1 MATGYIL
8 PPEWVPQRA
17 VQLTWPHPDTDWAPR
32 LDAVLSVFASIAREI
47 SFREDV
53 LIACH
58 DPASTEVCRQYLH
71 QAGANLL
78 RCHLHTVPSNDSWA
92 RDHGPITLQNP
103 AGQSKLIDFAFN
115 AWGLKFRA
123 DLDNQITRHL
133 YAQGAYGNAA
143 LEISGMV
150 LEGGSIEV
158 DGAGTLLT
166 TSACLLS
173 PNRNPQWSAAQIENA
188 LRTQLGVER
197 ILWLHSGHLEGDD
210 TDAHIDTLAR
220 FCNPHTIAYQSCDDP
235 DDSHFAPLQQMAA
248 ELSAFRNCDGAPY
261 HLIPL
266 PWAQAQWDEDGTRLP
281 LSYANF
287 LILNAALLL
296 PTYDDPADMVAQERL
311 QRAFPDREVIP
322 VPCIELAR
330 QHGSLHCVTMQ
341 LPR

>member
-1 MATGYIL
+1 M
-8 PPEWVPQRA
+8 
-17 VQLTWPHPDTDWAPR
+17 
-32 LDAVLSVFASIAREI
+32 
-47 SFREDV
+47 
-53 LIACH
+53 
-58 DPASTEVCRQYLH
+58 
-71 QAGANLL
+71 
-78 RCHLHTVPSNDSWA
+78 
-92 RDHGPITLQNP
+92 
-103 AGQSKLIDFAFN
+103 DFAFN

-133 YAQGAYGNAA
+133 HAQGAFGAAA

-150 LEGGSIEV
+150 LEGGSIES
-158 DGAGTLLT
+158 DGQGTLLT

-173 PNRNPQWSAAQIENA
+173 PNRNPQWSAAQIADA
-188 LRTQLGVER
+188 LCAQLGVER
-197 ILWLHSGHLEGDD
+197 VLWLHSGHLEGDD

-248 ELSAFRNCDGAPY
+248 ELSAFRNRDGAPY

-266 PWAQAQWDEDGTRLP
+266 PWPQAQWDGDGARLP

-287 LILNAALLL
+287 LILNSALLL
-296 PTYDDPADMVAQERL
+296 PTYDDPADTVAQDRL
-311 QRAFPDREVIP
+311 QHAFPDREVIAI
-322 VPCIELAR
+322 PCIELAR

>member
-1 MATGYIL
+1 MTTKYTL
-8 PPEWVPQRA
+8 PPEWAPQRA
-17 VQLTWPHPDTDWAPR
+17 VQLTWPHPASDWAPR
-32 LDAVLSVFASIAREI
+32 LAAVLPVFARIAREI
-47 SFREDV
+47 SFREEV
-53 LIACH
+53 LMACH
-58 DPASTEVCRQYLH
+58 DTTSVKVCKKYLQH
-71 QAGANLL
+71 AGANLA
-78 RCHLHTVPSNDSWA
+78 RCHLHTVPSNDSWT
-92 RDHGPITLQNP
+92 RDHGPLILQNP
-103 AGQSKLIDFAFN
+103 VGQHKLMDFAFN

-173 PNRNPQWSAAQIENA
+173 PNRNPQWSAAQIEDA

-235 DDSHFAPLQQMAA
+235 DDRHFAPLQQMAA
-248 ELSAFRNCDGAPY
+248 ELSACRNRNGEHY

-266 PWAQAQWDEDGTRLP
+266 PWAQAQFDEEDNRLP
-281 LSYANF
+281 LTYANF
-287 LILNAALLL
+287 LILNAAVLL
-296 PTYDDPADMVAQERL
+296 PTYDDPADHIAQERL
-311 QRAFPDREVIP
+311 QCIFPDREVIP
-322 VPCIELAR
+322 IPCSELAR

>member
-1 MATGYIL
+1 MATEYTL
-8 PPEWVPQRA
+8 PPEWAPQQS
-17 VQLTWPHPDTDWAPR
+17 VQLTWPHPDTDWGPR
-32 LDAVLSVFASIAREI
+32 LGSVLPVFARIAREI
-47 SFREDV
+47 SLREDV

-58 DPASTEVCRQYLH
+58 DPASIEVCRQYLH

-92 RDHGPITLQNP
+92 RDHGPITLKNA
-103 AGQSKLIDFAFN
+103 AGQHKLMDFAFN

-133 YAQGAYGNAA
+133 HAQGAFGAAA

-150 LEGGSIEV
+150 LEGGSIES
-158 DGAGTLLT
+158 DGQGTLLT

-173 PNRNPQWSAAQIENA
+173 PNRNPQWSAAQIADA
-188 LRTQLGVER
+188 LCAQLGVER
-197 ILWLHSGHLEGDD
+197 VLWLHSGHLEGDD

-235 DDSHFAPLQQMAA
+235 DDSHFVPLQQMAA
-248 ELSAFRNCDGAPY
+248 ELSAFRNRDGAPY

-266 PWAQAQWDEDGTRLP
+266 PWAQAQWDGDGARLP

-287 LILNAALLL
+287 LILNSALLL
-296 PTYDDPADMVAQERL
+296 PTYDDPADTVAQDRL
-311 QRAFPDREVIP
+311 QQAFPDREVIAI
-322 VPCIELAR
+322 PCIELAR

>member
-1 MATGYIL
+1 MATEYTL
-8 PPEWVPQRA
+8 PPEWAPQQS
-17 VQLTWPHPDTDWAPR
+17 VQITWPHPDTDWGPR
-32 LDAVLSVFASIAREI
+32 LGSVLPVFARIAREI

-58 DPASTEVCRQYLH
+58 DPAGIDVCRQYLH
-71 QAGANLL
+71 QAGANLF

-92 RDHGPITLQNP
+92 RDHGPVTLKNA
-103 AGQSKLIDFAFN
+103 AGQHKLMDFAFN

-133 YAQGAYGNAA
+133 HAQGAFGAAA

-150 LEGGSIEV
+150 LEGGSIES
-158 DGAGTLLT
+158 DGQGTLLT

-173 PNRNPQWSAAQIENA
+173 PNRNPQWSAAQIADA
-188 LRTQLGVER
+188 LCAQLGVER
-197 ILWLHSGHLEGDD
+197 VLWLNSGHLEGDD

-248 ELSAFRNCDGAPY
+248 ELSAFRNRDDAPY

-266 PWAQAQWDEDGTRLP
+266 PWAQAQWDGDGARMP

-287 LILNAALLL
+287 LILNSALLL
-296 PTYDDPADMVAQERL
+296 PTYDDPADTVAQDRL
-311 QRAFPDREVIP
+311 QHAFPDREVIAI
-322 VPCIELAR
+322 PCIELAR